1 MYNCIIC
8 LKTFRGPADLERHM
22 RTHTGEKPFQ
32 CDICGYRYAQKSSLK
47 SHMQTHTGEK
57 PFQCDICR
65 HRYAQKSSLKSH
77 MQTHTGANPFPCEVE
92 NCGRSF
98 HDVASLSR
106 HLSGTHNMNR
116 EYKTL
121 KTLIPAQNYQPSAS
135 GLNTQDSSTRPL
147 TSSDW
152 DILNEFITFDEPQD
166 PQPSAS
172 GLNTQPPNTF
182 TSSLRQRSDHHL
194 MSITTQLLL
203 VCVNVCKNEIDHKEP
218 RPSYLLHNLVV
229 LLGD

>member
-22 RTHTGEKPFQ
+22 R
-32 CDICGYRYAQKSSLK
+32 
-47 SHMQTHTGEK
+47 THTGEK

-135 GLNTQDSSTRPL
+135 GLNTQ
-147 TSSDW
+147 
-152 DILNEFITFDEPQD
+152 
-166 PQPSAS
+166 
-172 GLNTQPPNTF
+172 PPNTF
-182 TSSLRQRSDHHL
+182 TSSL
-194 MSITTQLLL
+194 
-203 VCVNVCKNEIDHKEP
+203 
-218 RPSYLLHNLVV
+218 
-229 LLGD
+229 